1 MQNVFKTI
9 LWLNEKLMQHIECY
23 TERFR
28 QRCLTK
34 TFFHLHSSS
43 TSCSE
48 MVCQGHFCKPIK
60 IFGTSYLPFING
72 GTTLNNRSL
81 LTSMTVCIELCGTA
95 DISSSIV
102 ETHPFIAGIDNHF
115 ISCVYKQC
123 LLFDRCV

>member
-1 MQNVFKTI
+1 
-9 LWLNEKLMQHIECY
+9 MQHIECY

-34 TFFHLHSSS
+34 IFFHLHSSS

-48 MVCQGHFCKPIK
+48 MVGQGHFCKPIK
-60 IFGTSYLPFING
+60 IFGRSYLPFING

-81 LTSMTVCIELCGTA
+81 LTSMTVCIESCGTG

-102 ETHPFIAGIDNHF
+102 KY
-115 ISCVYKQC
+115 SS
-123 LLFDRCV
+123 